1 MLQVMLRRKNV
12 AVFNQNYAK
21 ILKNLPKQLIGNFVK
36 TSLNFLI
43 FVYWI
48 IIILG
53 TFLMLN

>member
-1 MLQVMLRRKNV
+1 MLQ
-12 AVFNQNYAK
+12 VFNQNYAK
-21 ILKNLPKQLIGNFVK
+21 ILKNLPKQLIGNLVK

-53 TFLMLN
+53 TFLTFN